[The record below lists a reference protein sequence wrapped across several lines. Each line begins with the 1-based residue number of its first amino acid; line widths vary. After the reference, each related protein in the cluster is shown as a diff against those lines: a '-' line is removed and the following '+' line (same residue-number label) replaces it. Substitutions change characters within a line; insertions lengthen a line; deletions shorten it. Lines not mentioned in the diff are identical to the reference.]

1 MNKHSFTP
9 SLLPRIIPLL
19 LLGAG
24 LALVHPSS
32 ADPLAFAPTGSMPSA
47 TSSHTATLLPNGKVL
62 VTGGYPGTRSA
73 LLYDPATGTWTE
85 TGIPLHGRLRPT
97 ATLLPNG
104 KVLLAGGTDGS
115 TGPAFSSADLYDPAS
130 GTWSPT
136 GNMSQGRSEH
146 TAILLADE
154 RVLVAGGV
162 DEIGHVSAEIYD
174 SSSGTWTATGSLG
187 VFRRLHTATLLP
199 NGKVL
204 VAGGVNPNGGG
215 IAQAELY
222 NPSTGTWTATGG
234 LHTGRSNHT
243 ATLLPNGKVL
253 VAGGQDSNA
262 LASAELYDASTGTWT
277 STGSSGGTRSSHTA
291 TLLPNGKVL
300 VAGGA
305 DGFDQ
310 PHEELYNPSTGTWA
324 DTGSLFQSRKRHTA
338 TLLPNGK
345 VLVAGG
351 SLQGNYALRNVYQP
365 SGLIFPDA
373 QLYDPTNGGAWTA
386 TAIAPFARARH
397 TATLL
402 PNGQVLVAGGTNG
415 NTALGSSSLYDPPT
429 AGWLATT
436 SLNAAR
442 ERHTATLLPDGRV
455 LVAGGTTT
463 SSVLASAEL
472 YDRSNATWTNT
483 GGLSTSRYDHTA
495 TLLPNGQV
503 LVAGGVRLSGMNVT
517 TYVSSAELYNP
528 ASGIWTATARL
539 TTARHNHTATLLPN
553 GKVLVT
559 GGSNANN
566 NFLGTS
572 ELFDPSTGTWTAT
585 GSLATPRE
593 LHSATLLPNG
603 NVLVAGGNDDAK
615 AQGIL
620 LSSVEIYNPATGTW
634 ASGPSLATARDG
646 HSATLMPDGRV
657 LVYAGAGNGNAYLA
671 SAELYDPSLGKWTAA
686 GSNAER
692 LRHTATL
699 LPNGRV
705 LAVGGFFASGAA
717 TTNASLYDP
726 GFAFVRPTWQ
736 PQISSATLTSAI
748 DGLHL
753 SLSGS
758 RLRGISQGSSGTTQ
772 DSATN
777 YPVVQLRSI
786 DNSQEM
792 FLNTNPEFA
801 WSDQLFQS
809 TAITGFPFGPALVT
823 VFANGIP
830 SDAFYLSV
838 LAPSSLGNISTRLR
852 VETGDNVLIGGF
864 IVTGTQ
870 PKKVI
875 VRALGPSVP
884 LPGTLAD
891 PILELR
897 DSSGALIQ
905 VNDNWRSDHEAE
917 IIATGVQPSNDL
929 ESAIVATLPANGA
942 SYTAIVRGGN
952 SGTGVGL
959 VEVYDLDSTANSK
972 LANIS
977 TRGLVQTGDNVLI
990 AGTIVLGSTSQ
1001 RVLVR
1006 AIGPSLP
1013 VPGKLQDPTL
1023 ELRDGNG
1030 ALLRSNDNWRSDQEV
1045 EIIATTIP
1053 PSSDLE
1059 SALIATLPSG
1069 GATYTAIVRGANDAT
1084 GVAVVEVYAIN

>member
-1 MNKHSFTP
+1 MKKCRFDFSTTR
-9 SLLPRIIPLL
+9 LWQLL

-24 LALVHPSS
+24 LLIAQRC
-32 ADPLAFAPTGSMPSA
+32 LAAPFTFDNTGSMSVA
-47 TSSHTATLLPNGKVL
+47 RTAHTATLLQNGKVL
-62 VTGGYPGTRSA
+62 VVGGNNQNGLASA
-73 LLYDPATGTWTE
+73 ELYDP
-85 TGIPLHGRLRPT
+85 
-97 ATLLPNG
+97 
-104 KVLLAGGTDGS
+104 
-115 TGPAFSSADLYDPAS
+115 
-130 GTWSPT
+130 
-136 GNMSQGRSEH
+136 
-146 TAILLADE
+146 
-154 RVLVAGGV
+154 
-162 DEIGHVSAEIYD
+162 
-174 SSSGTWTATGSLG
+174 SSGTWTATGNLNSA
-187 VFRRLHTATLLP
+187 RSLHTATLLPSGKVLVAGGFYNPTSAELYDPSTGAWTSTASLANGRRSHSATLLPDGRVLVTGGSDGGNYLASSELYDPSSGTWTATGNLGSARRNHSATLLP

-204 VAGGVNPNGGG
+204 VAGGFRD
-215 IAQAELY
+215 E
-222 NPSTGTWTATGG
+222 
-234 LHTGRSNHT
+234 
-243 ATLLPNGKVL
+243 
-253 VAGGQDSNA
+253 NA
-262 LASAELYDASTGTWT
+262 LASAQLYDPSSGTWT
-277 STGSSGGTRSSHTA
+277 STGSLASARESHTA

-300 VAGGA
+300 VAGGIR
-305 DGFDQ
+305 DGNALASAQ
-310 PHEELYNPSTGTWA
+310 LYDPASGIWTTP
-324 DTGSLFQSRKRHTA
+324 GSLSAARYDHTA

-351 SLQGNYALRNVYQP
+351 YGNNALP
-365 SGLIFPDA
+365 TA
-373 QLYDPTNGGAWTA
+373 EMYDPASNTWTATGSMAAARGGHTATLLPTGKVLVAGGYNGSWLTSAELFDPSNGGEWFA
-386 TAIAPFARARH
+386 TAIAPFARALH

-402 PNGQVLVAGGTNG
+402 PNGQVLAAGGTNG
-415 NTALGSSSLYDPPT
+415 DTTLGSTSLYDPPT
-429 AGWLATT
+429 SSWLATT
-436 SLNAAR
+436 SLNSAR
-442 ERHTATLLPDGRV
+442 QRHTATLLPDGGV
-455 LVAGGTTT
+455 LVAGGTNG
-463 SSVLASAEL
+463 SSALASAEL

-483 GGLSTSRYDHTA
+483 GPLSTSRYDHTA
-495 TLLPNGQV
+495 TLLPNGNV
-503 LVAGGVRLSGMNVT
+503 LVTGGVRPGTLGVP

-528 ASGIWTATARL
+528 ASGLWTATTRL
-539 TTARHNHTATLLPN
+539 ITARHYHTATLLLN

-566 NFLGTS
+566 NYLGTS
-572 ELFDPSTGTWTAT
+572 ELYDPSTGAWTAT
-585 GSLATPRE
+585 GSLAAPRE
-593 LHSATLLPNG
+593 LHTATLLPDG
-603 NVLVAGGNDDAK
+603 RVLVAGGNDDANG
-615 AQGIL
+615 QGVF

-634 ASGPSLATARDG
+634 TAGPSMGTAREG

-657 LVYAGAGNGNAYLA
+657 LVCAGAGNGNTYLTT
-671 SAELYDPSLGKWTAA
+671 AELFDPSIGKWTAA
-686 GSNAER
+686 GSNSPR

-717 TTNASLYDP
+717 QTSTAFYDP
-726 GFAFVRPTWQ
+726 GFKFVRPTWQ
-736 PQISSATLTSAI
+736 PQISSAILTSPS

-753 SLSGS
+753 LVTGS
-758 RLRGISQGSSGTTQ
+758 RLQGISQASSGTSQ
-772 DSATN
+772 ESATN

-786 DNSQEM
+786 DNGQEM
-792 FLNTNPEFA
+792 FLNTNPAFG

-809 TAITGFPFGPALVT
+809 TVITGFPFGPALVT

-830 SDAFYLSV
+830 SDAFYLSFEPPPTPG
-838 LAPSSLGNISTRLR
+838 LLGNISTRLR

-875 VRALGPSVP
+875 IRALGPSVP

-897 DSSGALIQ
+897 DSSGGLIQ

-917 IIATGVQPSNDL
+917 IIATMVQPSNDL

-942 SYTAIVRGGN
+942 SYTAIVRGING
-952 SGTGVGL
+952 GTGVGL

-1006 AIGPSLP
+1006 AIGPSLS

-1069 GATYTAIVRGANDAT
+1069 GATYTAIVRGANNAT